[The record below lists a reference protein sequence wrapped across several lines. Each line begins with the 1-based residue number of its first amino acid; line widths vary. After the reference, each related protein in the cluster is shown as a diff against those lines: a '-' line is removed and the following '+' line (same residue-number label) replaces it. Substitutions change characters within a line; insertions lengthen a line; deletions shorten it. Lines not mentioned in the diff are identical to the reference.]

1 MKNPHY
7 GRVAQLKS
15 QAVHPN
21 NIPKVDLFGVNF
33 DPIATQGIQG
43 YLANK
48 KRPPHKIPL

>member
-33 DPIATQGIQG
+33 DPIATQGKQG

-48 KRPPHKIPL
+48 KKPPPRILL